1 MKNLFFGITALL
13 CFVLPYSYALSETI
27 VVPYDKATIQEG
39 IEISKDG
46 DTILVAPGLYV
57 ENIDFLD
64 RAITV
69 TTMFGPDST
78 FLLPADPDTFMETI
92 AGANPEATEFSGF
105 NVSGGGAN
113 HTVFI
118 NNASSPVIR
127 DNVFCNNLVVD
138 KLDIAVIACWDS
150 VGVPTIERNIFYQN
164 SGLACVW
171 IMYGKGYVINCTF
184 DANNSATMCNSEQAT
199 VLNCIMTR
207 SLGTATDGSYAELD
221 YVCYS
226 DNHLDFG

>member
-1 MKNLFFGITALL
+1 MKNIFFGIAALL

-27 VVPYDKATIQEG
+27 VIPYDKATIQEG
-39 IEISKDG
+39 IDISKDG

-64 RAITV
+64 RVITV

-78 FLLPADPDTFMETI
+78 FLLPADPDTFMVTI
-92 AGANPEATEFSGF
+92 GGANTEATEFSGF
-105 NVSGGGAN
+105 NVSGGGGN

-171 IMYGKGYVINCTF
+171 IRYGKGYVINCTF
-184 DANNSATMCNSEQAT
+184 NANVSATMCNSEQAT
-199 VLNCIMTR
+199 VLNCIITR